1 MHYYINKIFD
11 HFPFNFYIKGK
22 KHVMI
27 LDVNMGLSMAF
38 FLIFRALI
46 LENTTLFKKTPQYLM
61 QINIQPIFKPFGF
74 IISVEIEE
82 VNFFFFSLTWV
93 SGSACAHLD

>member
-27 LDVNMGLSMAF
+27 LDVNMGLSMTF

-82 VNFFFFSLTWV
+82 VNFFFF
-93 SGSACAHLD
+93 